1 MQASDNSLVAS
12 GGLHYSGGVTILEKV
27 SLAQYTT
34 LVVGGPARWFV
45 ETGDEEEML
54 AAVRFARAQG
64 VGCFILGGGSN
75 LLVSDEGFNG
85 VVVRVVND
93 TLAIHALKASGA
105 FLVEADAGV
114 EWDAVVRAAV
124 EKNAAGIECLAGI
137 PGSVGGTPVQNVGAY
152 GQEVASAIYQVH
164 AIDLEAE
171 RRIRFSQEECGFGYR
186 RSIFNT
192 THKGRY
198 AITHV
203 QYHLNLDQRPHLA
216 YRDVQQYFAERGVAH
231 PTLAET
237 AAAVREIRA
246 RKGMLL
252 VAGDT
257 DSHSA
262 GSFFKN
268 PVVTVD
274 ALARLA
280 AIAGCRVAD
289 VPQFPAG
296 WGYAAEDCVV
306 KLSAAWLIE
315 LAGFQKGFAM
325 GRAGLSTKHV
335 LAIVNRGGATAAEIV
350 ALRDAV
356 IEGVRVRTGVRL
368 EQEPVLLGFAAAG

>member
-1 MQASDNSLVAS
+1 MNGTPAEISWLQGAGCNSLE
-12 GGLHYSGGVTILEKV
+12 GVTILENV

-34 LVVGGPARWFV
+34 LGVGGAARWFV

-75 LLVSDEGFNG
+75 LLVSDEGFDG

-93 TLAIHALKASGA
+93 SLAIHALKDSGA
-105 FLVEADAGV
+105 ALVEADAGV

-152 GQEVASAIYQVH
+152 GQEVASSIYQVH
-164 AIDLEAE
+164 AIDLAAE
-171 RRIRFSQEECGFGYR
+171 RRVRFSQEECGFGYR
-186 RSIFNT
+186 QSIFNT

-203 QYHLNLDQRPHLA
+203 QYHLNLGQRPHLE
-216 YRDVQQYFAERGVAH
+216 YRDVQQYFAERGVAR
-231 PTLAET
+231 PTLAQT

-252 VAGDT
+252 VAGDA
-257 DSHSA
+257 DSRSA

-268 PVVTVD
+268 PVVEVKEV
-274 ALARLA
+274 ARLA
-280 AIAGCRVAD
+280 AIAGCRAAD

-296 WGYAAEDCVV
+296 WGYAAEDCMV
-306 KLSAAWLIE
+306 KLSAAWLME
-315 LAGFQKGFAM
+315 LAGFKKGFAM

-335 LAIVNRGGATAAEIV
+335 LAIVNRGGATAGEIV

-356 IEGVRVRTGVRL
+356 IEGVRARTGIRL
-368 EQEPVLLGFAAAG
+368 EQEPMLLGFAG

>member
-1 MQASDNSLVAS
+1 ML
-12 GGLHYSGGVTILEKV
+12 YSGGVTIQENV

-34 LVVGGPARWFV
+34 LGVGGAARWFV
-45 ETGDEEEML
+45 ETSDEQEIL

-64 VGCFILGGGSN
+64 VGCFLLGGGSN
-75 LLVSDEGFNG
+75 LLVSDEGFDG
-85 VVVRVVND
+85 VVVRLIGD
-93 TLAIHALKASGA
+93 TPLW
-105 FLVEADAGV
+105 EDAGDGSGRITSSAGADW
-114 EWDAVVRAAV
+114 ESVVRLAV
-124 EKNAAGIECLAGI
+124 EKNGAGVECLEGI

-152 GQEVASAIYQVH
+152 GQEVSQTIVGVRAL
-164 AIDLEAE
+164 DLAAE
-171 RRIRFSQEECGFGYR
+171 KAVELTNAECGFGYR
-186 RSIFNT
+186 HSIFNST
-192 THKGRY
+192 EQGRY
-198 AITHV
+198 AITRV
-203 QYHLNLDQRPHLA
+203 EYRLA
-216 YRDVQQYFAERGVAH
+216 IGGKPLLEYRDVKNYFMERGVAR
-231 PTLAET
+231 PTLAQT

-252 VAGDT
+252 VADDA

-268 PVVTVD
+268 PVVAVD
-274 ALARLA
+274 VVARLA

-296 WGYAAEDCVV
+296 WGYVPEDCAV

-315 LAGFQKGFAM
+315 LAGFAKGFAM
-325 GRAGLSTKHV
+325 GHAGLSTKHV

-356 IEGVRVRTGVRL
+356 IEGVRARTGIRL
-368 EQEPVLLGFAAAG
+368 EQEPVLLGFAAG

>member
-1 MQASDNSLVAS
+1 
-12 GGLHYSGGVTILEKV
+12 VTILENV

-34 LVVGGPARWFV
+34 LGVGGAARWFV
-45 ETGDEEEML
+45 ETGDEEDIL
-54 AAVRFARAQG
+54 AAVRFARARG

-75 LLVSDEGFNG
+75 LLVSDEGFDG
-85 VVVRVVND
+85 VVVRVAGGGLDWVE
-93 TLAIHALKASGA
+93 TGGGTASITAGA
-105 FLVEADAGV
+105 GA
-114 EWDAVVRAAV
+114 EWDAVVRLAV
-124 EKNAAGIECLAGI
+124 EKNGAGVECLAGI

-152 GQEVASAIYQVH
+152 GQEVAQTIVRVRAL
-164 AIDLEAE
+164 DLAAE
-171 RRIRFSQEECGFGYR
+171 KAVDLMAAECGFGYR
-186 RSIFNT
+186 RSIFNST
-192 THKGRY
+192 ERGRY
-198 AITHV
+198 AITRV
-203 QYHLNLDQRPHLA
+203 EYRLA
-216 YRDVQQYFAERGVAH
+216 MGGKPLLEYRDVKQYFAERGVAR
-231 PTLAET
+231 PTLVET

-252 VAGDT
+252 VADDA
-257 DSHSA
+257 DSRSA

-268 PVVTVD
+268 PVVRVEEIS
-274 ALARLA
+274 RLA
-280 AIAGCRVAD
+280 AIAGCCVAD

-356 IEGVRVRTGVRL
+356 IDGVRARMGVRL
-368 EQEPVLLGFAAAG
+368 EQEPVLLGFAAVG

>member
-1 MQASDNSLVAS
+1 M
-12 GGLHYSGGVTILEKV
+12 TILEDV

-34 LVVGGPARWFV
+34 LGVGGPARWFV

-54 AAVRFARAQG
+54 ATVRFARAEG
-64 VGCFILGGGSN
+64 VPCFVLGGGSN

-85 VVVRVVND
+85 VVLRVAND
-93 TLAIHALKASGA
+93 TLAIHTLKDSGA
-105 FLVEADAGV
+105 VLVEADAGV

-171 RRIRFSQEECGFGYR
+171 RRVRFSQEECGFAYR

-198 AITHV
+198 VITHV
-203 QYHLNLDQRPHLA
+203 QYHLNIGQRPHIE
-216 YRDVQQYFAERGVAH
+216 YCDVKTTFEQHGVSR

-252 VAGDT
+252 AAGDA
-257 DSHSA
+257 DSRSA

-268 PVVTVD
+268 PVVAVD
-274 ALARLA
+274 ELSRLA

-296 WGYAAEDCVV
+296 WGYEPEDCVV

-315 LAGFQKGFAM
+315 LAGFDKGFAM

-356 IEGVRVRTGVRL
+356 IEGVRARTAIRL
-368 EQEPVLLGFAAAG
+368 EQEPVLLGFAEAR

>member
-1 MQASDNSLVAS
+1 
-12 GGLHYSGGVTILEKV
+12 VTIQENV

-34 LVVGGPARWFV
+34 LGVGGAARWFV
-45 ETGDEEEML
+45 EASDEAEIL

-75 LLVSDEGFNG
+75 LLVSDEGFDG
-85 VVVRVVND
+85 VVVRV
-93 TLAIHALKASGA
+93 AGGA
-105 FLVEADAGV
+105 PVWAETGDGTGSITAGAGV
-114 EWDAVVRAAV
+114 DWESVVRLAV
-124 EKNAAGIECLAGI
+124 EKNGSGVECLAGI

-152 GQEVASAIYQVH
+152 GQEVSHSIVRVRAL
-164 AIDLEAE
+164 DLAAE
-171 RRIRFSQEECGFGYR
+171 KAVDLTAAECGFGYR

-192 THKGRY
+192 TERGRY
-198 AITHV
+198 AITRV
-203 QYHLNLDQRPHLA
+203 EYRLTIGGKPLLE
-216 YRDVQQYFAERGVAH
+216 YRDVKQYFAERAVAR
-231 PTLAET
+231 PMLSQA

-252 VAGDT
+252 VVDDA
-257 DSHSA
+257 DSRSA

-268 PVVTVD
+268 PVVALDGV
-274 ALARLA
+274 ACLAR
-280 AIAGCRVAD
+280 IAGCRVAD

-296 WGYAAEDCVV
+296 WGYEPEDGMV

-315 LAGFQKGFAM
+315 VAGFSKGFAM

-335 LAIVNRGGATAAEIV
+335 LAIVNLGGATAGEIV

-356 IEGVRVRTGVRL
+356 IEGVRARTGMRL
-368 EQEPVLLGFAAAG
+368 EQEPVLLGFAAG